1 MNKLMLKLLK
11 SCKTTSELI
20 DKQQLTPLSIK
31 EKLQL
36 HAHKAM
42 CKTCNAYENQSKTM
56 DNMIVKWFGIAQKKT
71 SDKLSDQKKAAII
84 DEIKKE

>member
-1 MNKLMLKLLK
+1 MLLK

-36 HAHKAM
+36 QAHKAL
-42 CKTCNAYENQSKTM
+42 CKTCSAYESQSKTI
-56 DNMIVKWFGIAQKKT
+56 DNLIIKWFGNSKLNKIE
-71 SDKLSDQKKAAII
+71 KLSDQKKEAII
-84 DEIKKE
+84 NKINKV